1 MSIFK
6 PVRLAC
12 PSCGAGV
19 DFQAVSSVN
28 ADRAPHLRQQIV
40 DETFQREACAAC
52 GTTFRLSPKFSLI
65 DHGRDSWIAVLPATE
80 RDEWPEHEK
89 AAAASFERAYG
100 AGASPSIR
108 KIGSTIRRRLVFG
121 WAALREK
128 LVAQDLH
135 LDDLALELT
144 KMALLRSSGSA
155 PIGASTEL
163 RLLGGDATRL
173 AFAWLL
179 SSDESL
185 VEGLE
190 VERAAYD
197 EIAADTGGDW
207 AELRADFDG
216 ALFVDMGRLTIAT
229 SLDTSPSP

>member
-6 PVRLAC
+6 TIRLAC
-12 PSCGAGV
+12 PSCGEGV
-19 DFQAVSSVN
+19 DFQAVASVN
-28 ADRAPHLRQQIV
+28 ADRAPHLRQEIV

-52 GTTFRLSPKFSLI
+52 GTTFRLSPSFSLI

-80 RDEWPEHEK
+80 RVAWPEHEE

-100 AGASPSIR
+100 AGASPNIR
-108 KIGSTIRRRLVFG
+108 RIGSTIRRRVTFG
-121 WAALREK
+121 WAAIREK
-128 LVAQDLH
+128 LVAQDLG
-135 LDDLALELT
+135 LDDVTLELT
-144 KMALLRSSGSA
+144 KMALLRGVASA
-155 PIGASTEL
+155 PIGAETEL

-173 AFAWLL
+173 AFGWLV

-190 VERAAYD
+190 IERAAYD
-197 EIAADTGGDW
+197 EIAEDAGGDW
-207 AELRADFDG
+207 TELRAEFDG

-229 SLDTSPSP
+229 SSAAAA

>member
-1 MSIFK
+1 MSIFRT
-6 PVRLAC
+6 VRLAC

-28 ADRAPHLRQQIV
+28 ADRAPHLRRQIV
-40 DETFQREACAAC
+40 DETFQREECAAC
-52 GTTFRLSPKFSLI
+52 GTSFRLAPKFSLI
-65 DHGRDSWIAVLPATE
+65 DHGRDAWIAVLPASE
-80 RDEWPEHEK
+80 RAEWPEHEQ

-100 AGASPSIR
+100 AGASPNIR
-108 KIGSTIRRRLVFG
+108 KMGSSMRRRLVFG

-128 LVAQDLH
+128 LLAQDLH

-144 KMALLRSSGSA
+144 KMALLRSAGSA
-155 PIGASTEL
+155 PIGAGTEL

-173 AFAWLL
+173 AFGWLL
-179 SSDESL
+179 ASDESL

-190 VERAAYD
+190 IERAAYQ
-197 EIAADTGGDW
+197 EVAGDTSGDW
-207 AELRADFDG
+207 AELRADFEG

-229 SLDTSPSP
+229 A

>member
-1 MSIFK
+1 MSIFR

-12 PSCGAGV
+12 PSCGEGV
-19 DFQAVSSVN
+19 SFQAVSSVN
-28 ADRAPHLRQQIV
+28 ADRAPHLRRQIV
-40 DETFQREACAAC
+40 DETFQREECAAC
-52 GTTFRLSPKFSLI
+52 GTSFRLAPSFSLV
-65 DHGRDSWIAVLPATE
+65 DHGRDSWIAALPAGE
-80 RDEWPEHEK
+80 RGEWPEHET
-89 AAAASFERAYG
+89 AAAASFARAYG
-100 AGASPSIR
+100 PGASPGIR
-108 KIGSTIRRRLVFG
+108 EIGSAIRRRVTFG
-121 WAALREK
+121 WAAIREK
-128 LVAQDLH
+128 LVAQDMH
-135 LDDLALELT
+135 LDDLTLELT

-173 AFAWLL
+173 AFGWLL

-197 EIAADTGGDW
+197 EIAADAGGDW
-207 AELRADFDG
+207 ADLRADFDG

-229 SLDTSPSP
+229 A

>member
-6 PVRLAC
+6 TVRLAC
-12 PSCGAGV
+12 PSCGEGV

-40 DETFQREACAAC
+40 DETFQREECAAC
-52 GTTFRLSPKFSLI
+52 GTSFRLAPSFSLI
-65 DHGRDSWIAVLPATE
+65 DHGRESWIAVLPATE
-80 RDEWPEHEK
+80 RGEWPEHEK

-100 AGASPSIR
+100 PGASPNIR
-108 KIGSTIRRRLVFG
+108 KIGGTIRRRLTFG
-121 WAALREK
+121 WAGIREK

-135 LDDLALELT
+135 LDDLTLELT

-155 PIGASTEL
+155 PVGASTEL

-173 AFAWLL
+173 AFGWLL
-179 SSDESL
+179 SGDESL

-197 EIAADTGGDW
+197 EIAADAGGDW

-229 SLDTSPSP
+229 A